1 MSFQIKKY
9 NIEITVV
16 TGLYIGAG
24 RTALRIGGV
33 DSEFIRNPANNEPYI
48 PGSSLKGKIRSLLE
62 YDAGLLAISKDGK
75 VLNAKIVQDA
85 KRNNIGN
92 TKNMEN
98 ILKLFGTSADNK
110 SSKENKSTQD
120 NNKEQINYGITR
132 LSFSDLSLKKNS
144 GEYTEIFEVKP
155 EVSIKR
161 DDGKA
166 ESPRF
171 TERVVAGTKF
181 TGTITL
187 KVFNDSVNN
196 DNEEEFLKLLTRGLQ
211 LLELDALGGSSS
223 RGYGKV
229 SILFDGKEL
238 PELK

>member
-33 DSEFIRNPANNEPYI
+33 DNEFIRNPANNEPYI

-62 YDAGLLAISKDGK
+62 YDAELLAVSRDGG
-75 VLNAKIVQDA
+75 VLNAKKVQYA
-85 KRNNIGN
+85 KSKNIGN
-92 TKNMEN
+92 IKNMEN
-98 ILKLFGTSADNK
+98 ILKLFGTSAD
-110 SSKENKSTQD
+110 NKSTQD

-132 LSFSDLSLKKNS
+132 LSFSDLNLKKSNN
-144 GEYTEIFEVKP
+144 EYTEIFEVKP
-155 EVSIKR
+155 EVSIRR

-181 TGTITL
+181 IGTITL
-187 KVFNDSVNN
+187 KVFAEKPHY
-196 DNEEEFLKLLTRGLQ
+196 DNEEEFIKLLIRGLQ

-238 PELK
+238 PELV

>member
-1 MSFQIKKY
+1 MSFRIIKY

-33 DSEFIRNPANNEPYI
+33 DNEFIRNPANNEPYI

-62 YDAGLLAISKDGK
+62 YDAGLLAVSKDGK
-75 VLNAKIVQDA
+75 VLNAKNVQYA
-85 KRNNIGN
+85 KNNKIGN
-92 TKNMEN
+92 TENMEN
-98 ILKLFGTSADNK
+98 ILKLFGTAADNK
-110 SSKENKSTQD
+110 SLGD
-120 NNKEQINYGITR
+120 NNREQINYGITR
-132 LSFSDLSLKKNS
+132 LSFSDLSLKKNND
-144 GEYTEIFEVKP
+144 EYNEIFEVKP

-187 KVFNDSVNN
+187 KIFNDNVNK
-196 DNEEEFLKLLTRGLQ
+196 DNKEEFLKLLTRGLQ

-229 SILFDGKEL
+229 SILFDGKAL
-238 PELK
+238 PEFV

>member
-1 MSFQIKKY
+1 MSFRITKY

-62 YDAGLLAISKDGK
+62 YDAGLLAVSKDGS
-75 VLNAKIVQDA
+75 VLNAKKVQYA
-85 KRNNIGN
+85 KSKNIGN
-92 TKNMEN
+92 IKSMEN
-98 ILKLFGTSADNK
+98 ILKLFGTAADSK
-110 SSKENKSTQD
+110 SLKD
-120 NNKEQINYGITR
+120 NNEEQINYGITR
-132 LSFSDLSLKKNS
+132 LSFSDLSLKRDN

-161 DDGKA
+161 DNGKA

-187 KVFNDSVNN
+187 KVFKDSLNN

-229 SILFDGKEL
+229 SVLFDGKAL
-238 PELK
+238 PELVEN

>member
-33 DSEFIRNPANNEPYI
+33 DNEFIRNPANNEPYI

-62 YDAGLLAISKDGK
+62 YDTGLLAVSRDGG
-75 VLNAKIVQDA
+75 VLNAKKVQYA
-85 KRNNIGN
+85 KSQNIGN

-98 ILKLFGTSADNK
+98 ILKLFGTAADNK
-110 SSKENKSTQD
+110 SSKED
-120 NNKEQINYGITR
+120 NNVEQINYGITR

-155 EVSIKR
+155 EVSIRR

-181 TGTITL
+181 IGTITL
-187 KVFNDSVNN
+187 KVFAEKPHY
-196 DNEEEFLKLLTRGLQ
+196 DNEEEFENMLKRGLQ

-238 PELK
+238 PELV